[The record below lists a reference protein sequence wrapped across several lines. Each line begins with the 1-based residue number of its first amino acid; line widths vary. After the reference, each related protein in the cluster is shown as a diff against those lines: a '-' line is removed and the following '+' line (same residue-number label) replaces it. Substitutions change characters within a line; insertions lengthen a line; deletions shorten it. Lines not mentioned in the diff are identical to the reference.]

1 MLAPPPL
8 DDARSSLEY
17 WQHRRKAL
25 PVYRVTARREARE
38 MADRWAS
45 RVRAARI
52 ARFEASPFGRFL
64 GALGIS
70 TGWLQR
76 VTKAGIV
83 AFVWAIVPPKL
94 KLVAGAVVAAWL
106 IAAASVVAIA
116 ALIMA
121 QLVG

>member
-1 MLAPPPL
+1 M
-8 DDARSSLEY
+8 
-17 WQHRRKAL
+17 
-25 PVYRVTARREARE
+25 REAR
-38 MADRWAS
+38 DREVARHLPLIAITRRS
-45 RVRAARI
+45 RPCRLPRGALQGRRVRAARI

-64 GALGIS
+64 GALGIP

-76 VTKAGIV
+76 VTKAGIL
-83 AFVWAIVPPKL
+83 AFAWAIVPPKL

-106 IAAASVVAIA
+106 LAAASVVAVA